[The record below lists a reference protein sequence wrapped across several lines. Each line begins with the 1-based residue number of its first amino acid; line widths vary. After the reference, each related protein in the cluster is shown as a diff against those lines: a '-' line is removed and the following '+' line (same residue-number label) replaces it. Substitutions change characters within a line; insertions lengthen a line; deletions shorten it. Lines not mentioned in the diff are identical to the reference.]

1 MQVLRLRIVIS
12 VTIYGD
18 IRILCRKGNYMQ
30 VYSGKSVFGG
40 IAIGRISIFKTEKK
54 QIFRRKIK
62 DSRKEFERYKEA
74 RKKAS
79 EQLDNLYNKALK
91 EVGEAN
97 AAIFEVH
104 RMMLEDE
111 DYNESIENIIKSQN
125 VNAEFAVA
133 STSDN
138 FQSMF
143 SAMDDEYMKER
154 AADIKDISE
163 RIINILVGDTREE
176 TVNEKNSIIVASDLA
191 PSQTVAMDK
200 DKVISFVTSKGSTNS
215 HTAILART
223 MGIPALV
230 SADIPLDDL
239 LDGAIAIVDGF
250 EGKIYVNPTDE
261 ILAKKQKLQNEDNE
275 KKQLLLK
282 LKGQDTVTLDGKK
295 IMLYANIG
303 NLKDLAMVLENDAE
317 GIGLFRSEFI
327 YLERDNFP
335 TEEEQFK
342 IYKTVAET
350 MAEKPVIIRTL
361 DIGADKMCDYFDLG
375 KEENPALGYRA
386 IRICLTRTDIFKTQ
400 LRAIFRAC
408 VYGNIKV
415 MYPMIIS
422 LEEVHRIRKIV
433 GEVEEELKLQ
443 KINYRIPEQGI
454 MIETPAAALI
464 SDKLAKEVDF
474 FSIGTNDLSQYT
486 LAIDRQNPKLE
497 SFFNPYHES
506 ILKLMELVCK
516 NAHDAGI
523 WAGVC
528 GELGAD
534 LSMTERFL
542 KMGVDELS
550 VSPGRVLALRDK
562 IRKIKC

>member
-176 TVNEKNSIIVASDLA
+176 TVNERNSIIVASDLA

-400 LRAIFRAC
+400 LRAIFRAA

>member
-176 TVNEKNSIIVASDLA
+176 TVNERNSIIVASDLA

-230 SADIPLDDL
+230 SADIPLDNL

-361 DIGADKMCDYFDLG
+361 DIGADKMCDYFDLE

>member
-176 TVNEKNSIIVASDLA
+176 TVNERNSIIVASDLA

-230 SADIPLDDL
+230 SADIPLDNL

-400 LRAIFRAC
+400 LRAVFRAC

>member
-1 MQVLRLRIVIS
+1 MQILRLRIVIS

-176 TVNEKNSIIVASDLA
+176 TVNERNSIIVASDLA

>member
-176 TVNEKNSIIVASDLA
+176 TVNERNSIIVASDLA

-200 DKVISFVTSKGSTNS
+200 DKVISFVTFKGSTNS

-400 LRAIFRAC
+400 LRAIFRAA

>member
-176 TVNEKNSIIVASDLA
+176 TVNERNSIIVASDLA

-400 LRAIFRAC
+400 LRAVFRAC

>member
-1 MQVLRLRIVIS
+1 
-12 VTIYGD
+12 
-18 IRILCRKGNYMQ
+18 MQ

-176 TVNEKNSIIVASDLA
+176 TVNERNSIIVASDLA

-230 SADIPLDDL
+230 SADIPLDNL

-400 LRAIFRAC
+400 LRAIFRAA

-443 KINYRIPEQGI
+443 KINYRIPEQGV

>member
-1 MQVLRLRIVIS
+1 
-12 VTIYGD
+12 
-18 IRILCRKGNYMQ
+18 MQ

-176 TVNEKNSIIVASDLA
+176 TVNERNSIIVASDLA

-250 EGKIYVNPTDE
+250 EGKIYINPTDE

>member
-1 MQVLRLRIVIS
+1 
-12 VTIYGD
+12 
-18 IRILCRKGNYMQ
+18 MQ

-176 TVNEKNSIIVASDLA
+176 TVNERNSIIVASDLA

-400 LRAIFRAC
+400 LRAVFRAC

-497 SFFNPYHES
+497 LFFNPYHES

>member
-104 RMMLEDE
+104 CMMLEDE

-176 TVNEKNSIIVASDLA
+176 TVNEGNSIVVASDLA

>member
-1 MQVLRLRIVIS
+1 
-12 VTIYGD
+12 
-18 IRILCRKGNYMQ
+18 MQ

-176 TVNEKNSIIVASDLA
+176 TVNERNSIIVASDLA

-361 DIGADKMCDYFDLG
+361 DIGADKMCDYFDLE

-400 LRAIFRAC
+400 LRAIFRAA

>member
-54 QIFRRKIK
+54 QVFRRKIK

-176 TVNEKNSIIVASDLA
+176 TVNERNSIIVASDLA

>member
-176 TVNEKNSIIVASDLA
+176 TVNERNSIIVASDLV

-230 SADIPLDDL
+230 SADIPLDNL

-361 DIGADKMCDYFDLG
+361 DIGADKMCDYFDLE

-400 LRAIFRAC
+400 LRAIFRAA